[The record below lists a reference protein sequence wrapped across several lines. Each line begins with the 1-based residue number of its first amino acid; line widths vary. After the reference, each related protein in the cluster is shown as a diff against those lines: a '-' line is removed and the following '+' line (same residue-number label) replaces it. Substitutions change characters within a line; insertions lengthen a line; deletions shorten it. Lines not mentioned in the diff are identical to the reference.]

1 MLLIRWQNWSNTSE
15 MSDQS
20 NFAQFEDSANGFSI
34 RSTNIPALKPGEVL
48 VRNTYTTICRSDIYT
63 FQGKR
68 KEKSPTIL
76 GHEIVGKIVSL
87 SAEAPSKDLRG
98 HVLQIGDRIT
108 WGIYASDPDS
118 AFAKKG
124 IPQKGEDLFK
134 YGHEQITEQSTLHGG
149 LAEYIILRKNTPIII
164 IQDEALSNK
173 AASLI
178 NCAVATAAGA
188 IRLAGSLEGQTVLVN
203 GAGMLGII
211 ACAMAHKAGARK
223 VIAVD
228 FNIDRANLALK
239 FGADLALG
247 ADAPELFSPSSDF
260 PIKPLKVDVVLE
272 FSGIPEAMKST
283 LELLDIG
290 GTAVWIGATFP
301 QPDIAI
307 NGEKMI
313 RRVLTIKGLH
323 NYNQSDLVSAVTF
336 MESSFRQFDFD
347 SLVHGG
353 FSLDQTAEAYQYA
366 IDHNPFR
373 VGIDLF

>member
-1 MLLIRWQNWSNTSE
+1 

-20 NFAQFEDSANGFSI
+20 FFAQFEDSANGFSI
-34 RSTNIPALKPGEVL
+34 RNTTIPELKPGEIL

-76 GHEIVGKIVSL
+76 GHEIVGKII
-87 SAEAPSKDLRG
+87 AMAQDAPLDDVRG
-98 HVLQIGDRIT
+98 HALQIGDRVT
-108 WGIYASDPDS
+108 WAIYASDPTSD
-118 AFAKKG
+118 FAKKG

-149 LAEYIILRKNTPIII
+149 LAEYIILRKNTPIIA
-164 IQDEALSNK
+164 IQNHGLSDK

-178 NCAVATAAGA
+178 NCAVSTAAGA
-188 IRLAGSLEGQTVLVN
+188 IRLAGNLENQAVLVN
-203 GAGMLGII
+203 GTGMLGII
-211 ACAMAHKAGARK
+211 ACAMAKKAGAKK

-228 FNIDRANLALK
+228 FNKDRANLALK
-239 FGADLALG
+239 YGADLALG
-247 ADAPELFSPSSDF
+247 ADDPIFSSSE
-260 PIKPLKVDVVLE
+260 KSKVDVVLE

-313 RRVLTIKGLH
+313 RRVLTIRGLH
-323 NYNQSDLVSAVTF
+323 NYNESDLVAAVGF
-336 MESSFRQFDFD
+336 MESSFKDFDFD
-347 SLVHGG
+347 ALVHGG
-353 FSLDQTAEAYQYA
+353 FTLEQTNDAYQYA
-366 IDHNPFR
+366 IEHNPFR
-373 VGIDLF
+373 VGIDLI

>member
-1 MLLIRWQNWSNTSE
+1 MFDKSF
-15 MSDQS
+15 
-20 NFAQFEDSANGFSI
+20 FAQFDKSINGFTI
-34 RSTNIPALKPGEVL
+34 EHTAIPSLKSGEIL
-48 VRNTYTTICRSDIYT
+48 VRNAYTTICRSDLYT

-68 KEKSPTIL
+68 KEKNPTIL
-76 GHEIVGKIVSL
+76 GHEIVGHIVAFGPDAVST
-87 SAEAPSKDLRG
+87 DLRG
-98 HVLQIGDRIT
+98 KTLEIGDRIT
-108 WGIYASDPDS
+108 WGIYASNPDS

-149 LAEYIILRKNTPIII
+149 LAEYIILRKNTPIIV

-188 IRLAGSLEGQTVLVN
+188 IRLAGSLENQTVLVN

-228 FNIDRANLALK
+228 FSIARANHALK
-239 FGADLALG
+239 FGADLALVT
-247 ADAPELFSPSSDF
+247 DAPELFSPSIDSS
-260 PIKPLKVDVVLE
+260 IETLKVDVVLE

-301 QPDIAI
+301 QPDISI

-323 NYNQSDLVSAVTF
+323 NYNQSDLVSAVSF

-353 FSLDQTAEAYQYA
+353 FSLDQTVEAYQYA

-373 VGIDLF
+373 VGIDLFD